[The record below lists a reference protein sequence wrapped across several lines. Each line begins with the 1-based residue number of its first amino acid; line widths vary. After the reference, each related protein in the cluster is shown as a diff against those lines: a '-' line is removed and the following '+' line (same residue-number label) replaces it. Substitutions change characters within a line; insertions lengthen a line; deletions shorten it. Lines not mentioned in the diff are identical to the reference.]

1 MAPEILT
8 EIFPQKESNYSLRNR
23 AELQA
28 EVLKL
33 SCMAQKLYLVWEQ
46 KYKTFYRQN

>member
-8 EIFPQKESNYSLRNR
+8 EIFPQRKAIIILEIAQSCRV
-23 AELQA
+23 

-33 SCMAQKLYLVWEQ
+33 SYMAQKLYLV
-46 KYKTFYRQN
+46 